1 MQSTALCPSCGRHVG
16 PYEACPYCG
25 AKLAPRITM
34 RLFRYGSLA
43 VALLGLAVLWFFS
56 LRSPIPEMKIGQVQS
71 TMNFAYVRVSGK
83 VVRQSTFDAEGG
95 YLGFWIRDDTGE
107 MMVSSYR
114 TTTQAL
120 MAANKLP
127 DVGDEIT
134 LEGTLRIREDTP
146 SLTLASAETVKLVRP
161 EPQPYQIG
169 DILPYDE
176 LQAVTVRGQVR
187 QVKTPYEG
195 LTLITLRDQTG
206 AIDVAVNES
215 GIGVL
220 GIEGLGIEGLD
231 VQPGDSVEVVGVV
244 TLYKDTPQIAL
255 TSWGKLVKLSEKVDI
270 APFTKIADLTTERVA
285 GGGMARVEGE
295 VVQVKPFSAGVKL
308 TVDDGS
314 GRIVVLLWNDVY
326 SALADR
332 DKIVEGAIISAQ
344 GTLGQYRGEIELT
357 AEAASDVVLLA
368 KSRAAQVEQK
378 PIGQVTAEDK
388 TVAVKGVILESK
400 RLSTGMRFVIGDE
413 TGKIVLLIWDDVLTK
428 MPDRDKLG
436 VGAEV
441 TAQGKVEVYK
451 DELEIVPRSG
461 TDVLVTVPAAIV
473 QPAPTA
479 TVAPRPTSP
488 PTPTFT
494 PVAPSPTPKPT
505 ATPLPQAV
513 AINTITNQNVGQQV
527 TIKGQVIDI
536 TSSSGGFT
544 FWMDDGTG
552 RIDLFLFSSVYG
564 HVAGRTGLRLGA
576 QVLATGEV
584 KEYQG
589 KLEIVPPLGEQVIVV
604 SPASSAAPQRTIGSL
619 SEQDKDQFFTF
630 QVTIV
635 GVTPLSGGTKFR
647 VRDETG
653 DIDLII
659 WDNVKA
665 FVPDA
670 AKLVE
675 GARLMV
681 TAKVGLYRGTP
692 QIVPQLGYDVR
703 IVE

>member
-1 MQSTALCPSCGRHVG
+1 
-16 PYEACPYCG
+16 
-25 AKLAPRITM
+25 M
-34 RLFRYGSLA
+34 RLFRYGSLV
-43 VALLGLAVLWFFS
+43 VALVGLALLWFFS
-56 LRSPIPEMKIGQVQS
+56 LRSPVPEMKIGQVQS
-71 TMNFAYVRVSGK
+71 TMNFAYVRVTGK
-83 VVRQSTFDAEGG
+83 VVRQSTFDAKGG
-95 YLGFWIRDDTGE
+95 YLGFWLRDDTGE

-120 MAANKLP
+120 IAANKLP
-127 DVGDEIT
+127 DVGDEVT

-146 SLTLASAETVKLVRP
+146 SLTLASAETVKLIRP

-169 DILPYDE
+169 DISPYDE
-176 LQAVTVRGQVR
+176 LQAVMVRGQVR

-206 AIDVAVNES
+206 AIDVAVNEL
-215 GIGVL
+215 GIGVSSVD
-220 GIEGLGIEGLD
+220 GLG
-231 VQPGDSVEVVGVV
+231 VQPGDSIKVVGVV
-244 TLYKDTPQIAL
+244 TLYKGTPQIAL
-255 TSWGKLVKLSEKVDI
+255 TSWGKLVKLSEPVDI
-270 APFTKIADLTTERVA
+270 APLTKIADLTAERVA

-314 GRIVVLLWNDVY
+314 GRMVVLLWNDVY

-332 DKIVEGAIISAQ
+332 DKIIEGAIISAQ
-344 GTLGQYRGEIELT
+344 GTLSQYRGEIELT
-357 AEAASDVVLLA
+357 TAAASDVMLLA
-368 KSRAAQVEQK
+368 RSRAAQVEQK
-378 PIGQVTAEDK
+378 PISQVTAEDK
-388 TVAVKGVILESK
+388 IVAIKGVILESK

-441 TAQGKVEVYK
+441 AAQGKVEVYK

-461 TDVLVTVPAAIV
+461 TDVLVTVPSGIV

-479 TVAPRPTSP
+479 TVAPRPTP
-488 PTPTFT
+488 APTPTSP
-494 PVAPSPTPKPT
+494 PVAPAPTPKPT
-505 ATPLPQAV
+505 ATPLPQAI
-513 AINTITNQNVGQQV
+513 AINTITTQNVGQQV
-527 TIKGQVIDI
+527 TIKGRVIDI
-536 TSSSGGFT
+536 TSSSSGFT
-544 FWMDDGTG
+544 FWVDDGTG

-576 QVLATGEV
+576 QVLATGAV

-589 KLEIVPPLGEQVIVV
+589 KLEVVPPLGEQVIIV
-604 SPASSAAPQRTIGSL
+604 SPASGAAPQRTVGSL
-619 SEQDKDQFFTF
+619 SEQDKDQFFTV

-647 VRDETG
+647 VQDETG
-653 DIDLII
+653 EIDLII
-659 WDNVKA
+659 WDSIKA

-675 GARLMV
+675 GARLIV

-692 QIVPQLGYDVR
+692 QIVPQLGYDVK